1 MTMKSARPVSAQAQ
15 NESSL
20 GSGEISGILATATSS
35 ASSCSRLTILPTSE
49 RRTPNLARTRLY
61 SETISSVISQTNVFD
76 SIHSRSSLALGFL
89 GANFRSPQSRD
100 SCHKDGCIDDAS
112 RPFSFLS
119 GQRR

>member
-15 NESSL
+15 NGSSL

-76 SIHSRSSLALGFL
+76 SIHSRSSLALGLL
-89 GANFRSPQSRD
+89 GAISEVLSPAIPAN
-100 SCHKDGCIDDAS
+100 KDGCIDDAS